1 MRNRISGNWTSRNER
16 TPFGLFTSLLAGLVI
31 SLTASMPAMAADN
44 LGVIS
49 AQGFGTAD
57 GNVFKGSRG
66 KMMARRAAVVD
77 AQRNLLETING
88 VRITAG
94 TTVKDLTLE
103 SDVIGNRVKGML
115 QGAFKTKE
123 NIFDEEGTFVAEVE
137 LTVCLN
143 SAPMSCREQPTLS
156 ALVQPSLAKPAK
168 EDLYQPTAQ
177 ALNNVSL
184 SDLTLD
190 TPQAS
195 VTTPTAATDST
206 SLSEVTLDPPQTN
219 LASEEVIKNTG
230 LIVDLSAQD
239 FAPMLDVRVRTDQGK
254 ELYGPGHVA
263 DGTDWLHWSNSID
276 GATQMQDIVGDS
288 PLVITADA
296 LDKNGAVLVSNDS
309 ALSVYQNNLSG
320 GDFLKQ
326 GKVVFVV
333 N

>member
-1 MRNRISGNWTSRNER
+1 MQKRISGNWINHRKHACILR
-16 TPFGLFTSLLAGLVI
+16 FTSLFVGLVVGLTT
-31 SLTASMPAMAADN
+31 SLSAIAADN
-44 LGVIS
+44 LGVVT

-57 GNVFKGSRG
+57 GSIYKGSRG
-66 KMMARRAAVVD
+66 KMMARRAAIVD

-103 SDVIGNRVKGML
+103 SDVVGNRVKGML
-115 QGAFKTKE
+115 QGAFKTNE

-143 SAPMSCREQPTLS
+143 SAPVSCREQPTLS
-156 ALVQPSLAKPAK
+156 ALVQPSLAKPAV
-168 EDLYQPTAQ
+168 DDRYQPTEQ
-177 ALNNVSL
+177 VPNTSPLNELSLDPQVASAANV
-184 SDLTLD
+184 D
-190 TPQAS
+190 TPQS
-195 VTTPTAATDST
+195 
-206 SLSEVTLDPPQTN
+206 
-219 LASEEVIKNTG
+219 TG

-254 ELYGPGHVA
+254 ELYGPGHVD

-288 PLVITADA
+288 PLIITADA
-296 LDKNGAVLVSNDS
+296 LDANGAVLVSNDN
-309 ALSVYQNNLSG
+309 ALSVYETNLAG

>member
-1 MRNRISGNWTSRNER
+1 MQTSIFENWIQRSKYKSL
-16 TPFGLFTSLLAGLVI
+16 GLLTGIVI
-31 SLTASMPAMAADN
+31 SLTASGSILAADN
-44 LGVIS
+44 LGVVS

-57 GNVFKGSRG
+57 GAVYKGSRG
-66 KMMARRAAVVD
+66 KMMARRAAIVD

-88 VRITAG
+88 VRITSG

-123 NIFDEEGTFVAEVE
+123 DIFDEQGTFVAEVE

-143 SAPMSCREQPTLS
+143 SAPMACREQPTLS

-168 EDLYQPTAQ
+168 EDVYQPTEQ
-177 ALNNVSL
+177 VLNTTDSASL
-184 SDLTLD
+184 SDK
-190 TPQAS
+190 
-195 VTTPTAATDST
+195 
-206 SLSEVTLDPPQTN
+206 TLDPALVPTLNPSNSAVTN
-219 LASEEVIKNTG
+219 AVARKNTG

-239 FAPMLDVRVRTDQGK
+239 FAPMLDVRIRTDQGK

-263 DGTDWLHWSNSID
+263 QGTDWLHWSNSID
-276 GATQMQDIVGDS
+276 DATQMQDIVGDA

-296 LDKNGAVLVSNDS
+296 LDDNGAIVVSNDN